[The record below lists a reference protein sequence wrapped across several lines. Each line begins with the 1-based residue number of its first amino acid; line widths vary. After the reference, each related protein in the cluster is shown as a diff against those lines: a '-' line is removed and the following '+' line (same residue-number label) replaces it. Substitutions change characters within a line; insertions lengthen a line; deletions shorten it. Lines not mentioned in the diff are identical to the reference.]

1 MKTIAVDLDGTL
13 AHYDGWK
20 GIEHIGDPI
29 PRMLA
34 RVRRWRVQG
43 HEVVI
48 FTARVSWSHEDWEGA
63 RDHIKYWL
71 HDLGLGDLRVTA
83 DKSPSFDEI
92 WDARAVSVEKN
103 VGQYTTCLSDHY
115 RK

>member
-1 MKTIAVDLDGTL
+1 MRTIAVDLDGTL

-20 GIEHIGDPI
+20 GIEHIGEAI
-29 PRMLA
+29 TRMLA

-48 FTARVSWSHEDWEGA
+48 FTARVSRENDDRHLAREHIQSWLCDW
-63 RDHIKYWL
+63 
-71 HDLGLGDLRVTA
+71 GLGDLKVTA

-92 WDARAVSVEKN
+92 WDDRAVSVEKN
-103 VGQYTTCLSDHY
+103 VGQYTTCLPEHY